1 MIPGLERS
9 PGEGSGNPFPVFF
22 SGEFH
27 GQRSLAGY
35 SPWGRRVR
43 RDLVTKQQQGLS
55 FQMGQN
61 RGVVVFLFNLLNY
74 NLKALKD
81 KQAIDPCSIEKAS
94 ILYNRPQG
102 STP

>member
-1 MIPGLERS
+1 
-9 PGEGSGNPFPVFF
+9 
-22 SGEFH
+22 
-27 GQRSLAGY
+27 
-35 SPWGRRVR
+35 
-43 RDLVTKQQQGLS
+43 
-55 FQMGQN
+55 MGQN